1 VLARRVIAVASAIA
15 LVGAF
20 SILMFLKAMEYKDNA
35 MTIHFERIEIK
46 GSSVTRSAD
55 SYFVTINFVSTGDR
69 RTEVDS
75 VLLNGVRWDDP
86 GWAGAVKPLVFGDI
100 APGAAIDAGASCSGL
115 IIFSDDC
122 EDPGGRRLVVDVEYN
137 YLRITIHSTGGKD
150 YETTVTI
157 ARGPVMG
164 TWALAALFVAAA
176 SVPLLVVMARRARAN
191 RTKGNE
197 WFSKQAEETEILPSI
212 PSVSTLLP
220 LTRTHQV

>member
-1 VLARRVIAVASAIA
+1 LARRVIAVASAIA

-20 SILMFLKAMEYKDNA
+20 FVLMFLKAMEYEDNA

-86 GWAGAVKPLVFGDI
+86 GWTGTVKPLVFGDI

-115 IIFSDDC
+115 IIFSGDC
-122 EDPGGRRLVVDVEYN
+122 EDPGGRKLVVDVEYS

-157 ARGPVMG
+157 ARGPVTG
-164 TWALAALFVAAA
+164 TWITVAAI
-176 SVPLLVVMARRARAN
+176 SVAIAAISLLVVMARRARAN
-191 RTKGNE
+191 RMRGRDSRLHRGE
-197 WFSKQAEETEILPSI
+197 AG
-212 PSVSTLLP
+212 V
-220 LTRTHQV
+220 